1 MKEFLISTKY
11 IFKQDDANSSQKV
24 NINDVLIHTEG
35 ENMTRIWIEEYEV
48 TGDLG
53 RLFGHFLDMDD
64 SIKTAYLISPSE
76 GDESVSPSKKIL
88 FEFLEHRNDF
98 PLYLYFSDEYVLRE
112 RHQQFFQQQ
121 DVDYTIQTVYPNRK
135 HHLDPFVYFTVELKN
150 KEALRRVVR
159 KTYWLGEEN
168 VFYVISNYDNLK
180 FTFEERQHWGFQ
192 QYLPIASFD
201 RTPPSVL
208 IKPGHDGCGFFI
220 CSNDRSVNSLEKVIR
235 SMPEEIITYQVND
248 ELYEAE
254 NEE

>member
-1 MKEFLISTKY
+1 MTK
-11 IFKQDDANSSQKV
+11 
-24 NINDVLIHTEG
+24 
-35 ENMTRIWIEEYEV
+35 IWIEEYV
-48 TGDLG
+48 VKGDLG

-76 GDESVSPSKKIL
+76 GDEYVSLTKKIL
-88 FEFLEHRNDF
+88 FEFLEYRNDF

-121 DVDYTIQTVYPNRK
+121 DIDYTIQTVYPSRK
-135 HHLDPFVYFTVELKN
+135 YHLDPLVYFTVELKT
-150 KEALRRVVR
+150 KESLIRVIR
-159 KTYWLGEEN
+159 ETYWLAEEN

-220 CSNDRSVNSLEKVIR
+220 CSSDRSVNSLENVIR
-235 SMPEEIITYQVND
+235 SMTEEIITYQVND
-248 ELYEAE
+248 ELYELE
-254 NEE
+254 